1 MYVIVKFLYNHVSG
15 HVLAHTC
22 IYILTLSDSTWV
34 CTYTLA
40 LQLTYNLFIDALT
53 YIAKCGTHI
62 DIVYLHNIRIFIY
75 IHVYKFIYCILYL
88 HMHLYRHLRAIWYVL
103 SFVYR
108 VYIIIYIIIYIHRER
123 EIECCKYC
131 HCQKAMIGMNMHELP
146 WRHTGAPSRR
156 VVIPLIALQAPT
168 NLDLW
173 IGEEVSKLFHVT

>member
-1 MYVIVKFLYNHVSG
+1 MCQDMYWPIHVY
-15 HVLAHTC
+15 

-108 VYIIIYIIIYIHRER
+108 VYIIIYIIIYIQRER
-123 EIECCKYC
+123 DRVL
-131 HCQKAMIGMNMHELP
+131 QVLSLP
-146 WRHTGAPSRR
+146 KSHDWYEYAWTPMASHGGSFETGRDSIDSAAGP
-156 VVIPLIALQAPT
+156 
-168 NLDLW
+168 N
-173 IGEEVSKLFHVT
+173 